1 MVNGHD
7 DSIQNGV
14 SSMNQNQ
21 SLIGKI
27 FAWGTNASYSDT
39 TVQQWLMGLALIMVL
54 AFLWSLVVKQII
66 E

>member
-1 MVNGHD
+1 MD
-7 DSIQNGV
+7 DSQNG
-14 SSMNQNQ
+14 NQ

-27 FAWGTNASYSDT
+27 FAWGTSASYSDT
-39 TVQQWLMGLALIMVL
+39 TVQQWLMGLAFILVL